1 MALDF
6 EKYTYTFTTA
16 NQDPVRVAPPT
27 WLETTQMVAAELVPS
42 MAGAIVGAAV
52 GGLPGGAAGGAG
64 GSALGNVWSQNLRR
78 DMGFQDEL
86 RPGELI
92 AATATGVIPLTNI
105 AKAGVAAKTAIRA
118 AEGAGIATLDL
129 IGRTA
134 IDEQRLPTGEELRP
148 TLLFGGFLGGG
159 IGNVEARLLRAASG
173 NQSIKEGDTRA
184 SVEAKVAKQIDDAE
198 KGAIDSPE
206 FLNDITG
213 STSQEKAKNLI
224 DVTTDEMMKA
234 LDSVPVNNLP
244 QHVLMEARGET
255 SAWSKPANQLLDY
268 QRDVLGTKPADLSQQ
283 SIADLKA
290 SMTGLSSNPQ
300 FDSLKLVQQGIKAI
314 DDKEARMGGK
324 AGALVKGEK
333 AKRAELRAEEQKQV
347 NALPKDAGLSEGY
360 TQEYKKITELEAAIS
375 QVETLQANAMPSER
389 GKYKASAR
397 KLKQELA
404 QARNQLSKEEE
415 MARQFYPANKFA
427 KYVASGGLMAGLP
440 AAYFEDE
447 DGEYSMA
454 SGFTI
459 AAGLTGLLMMV
470 ALGRSG
476 KNVAASIR
484 RITKDLKKP
493 KVQQGKS
500 GEVKVDTPDQPR
512 DWHESKVASSYTRPY
527 QHSNWKTTKGNIK
540 EFTGHILSPLSRRAK
555 NLEMIFARGLQDV
568 DRKINV
574 KKRDLKIRSLF
585 MYAMQDAAKS
595 GDWFDA
601 YRLAY
606 GKEGAASS
614 QAMQELFTQNKK
626 AVIDAARKL
635 AKRQGIKNADS
646 ITIGFGEGSGD
657 YTYSMYR
664 NALDESHTMM
674 GEAGMDVGYREEFNP
689 RNVRDYKQLR
699 EYLESQGAEYKSV
712 IDAALQDYAK
722 KHKIQVD
729 DISEFEEAQI
739 VSRLFAET
747 RRREAEAGFTK
758 GRVFTELDENIID
771 AYDEPGHSLS
781 SYYDQVVEKVE
792 ARKFLGKGLTG
803 RYDTGM
809 QKIDDSL
816 AGQLAQNL
824 GKEYGIE
831 TPDQL
836 RELQYIIQKR
846 FNSEPSDPLVQM
858 WKNSNYFT
866 TIANIGTTIT
876 QLMDLVNTFY
886 FAGGN
891 NTFKSLMRK
900 GKRDWFNE
908 MGLDRSNGVDFG
920 ATAGG
925 VNRVLDNILTLT
937 GFNQVDKWAKNVSL
951 EALYKKYKNEARID
965 PGQLTADLTG
975 EFGADRAQAIVK
987 QLQEW
992 PGGIDGVTPT
1002 PPEIQQ
1008 LLFAKASDFLPLSRS
1023 EMPGA
1028 AEGKFAPLFYQ
1039 LKAYTVKQIDI
1050 YREIN
1055 QGQIQKAVRLLG
1067 QKKYKEAAEV
1077 AEPAVRGLAL
1087 YGFML
1092 AAAGA
1097 STDMIKD
1104 AMYGRPVE
1112 LGDTVKNNLVR
1123 LALINRYHMYRME
1136 RDGVGKALLDF
1147 AMPAT
1152 TTIDRVSK
1160 DIGAFV
1166 QGEDLKGHALQGTI
1180 LDPIYWGFEGFG
1192 GYEKVNR

>member
-1 MALDF
+1 MAIDL

-52 GGLPGGAAGGAG
+52 GGPAGGAAGGAG

-78 DMGFQDEL
+78 DMGFQDNL
-86 RPGELI
+86 NPGELI
-92 AATATGVIPLTNI
+92 AATATGAIPLGQL
-105 AKAGVAAKTAIRA
+105 AKSGVAAKTAIRA
-118 AEGAGIATLDL
+118 GQGSGMAALDL
-129 IGRTA
+129 ATRTA
-134 IDEQRLPTGEELRP
+134 IDEQRLPTGEELRMS
-148 TLLFGGFLGGG
+148 LLFGGTIGGVL
-159 IGNVEARLLRAASG
+159 GNVEARLLRSATG

-198 KGAIDSPE
+198 KGAIESPE
-206 FLNDITG
+206 FLKDITG
-213 STSQEKAKNLI
+213 GTSQEKAKNLI
-224 DVTTDEMMKA
+224 DATTDEMMKA

-244 QHVLMEARGET
+244 QHVLMEARGRT

-268 QRDVLGTKPADLSQQ
+268 QRDILGTKPADLSQQ

-314 DDKEARMGGK
+314 DDKQARMGGK

-347 NALPKDAGLSEGY
+347 SALPKDAALSEGY
-360 TQEYKKITELEAAIS
+360 TREYKVINGIEATLE
-375 QVETLQANAMPSER
+375 QLETLKANAAPSER
-389 GKYKASAR
+389 GKYAASIR
-397 KLKQELA
+397 RLKQDLA
-404 QARNQLSKEEE
+404 QARNALTKEEE

-459 AAGLTGLLMMV
+459 AAGLTGILMMV

-476 KNVAASIR
+476 KNVAASVR
-484 RITKDLKKP
+484 NITRNLDKP
-493 KVQQGKS
+493 KTKVVKGKTVVEPES
-500 GEVKVDTPDQPR
+500 QPVDY
-512 DWHESKVASSYTRPY
+512 HESKVTRSYTRPY

-540 EFTGHILSPLSRRAK
+540 EFAGHILSPLSRRAK

-574 KKRDLKIRSLF
+574 RKRDLKIRSLF

-614 QAMQELFTQNKK
+614 QAMQQLFTDNKK
-626 AVIDAARKL
+626 AVIESARKL
-635 AKRQGIKNADS
+635 AKRQGVKNADS

-674 GEAGMDVGYREEFNP
+674 GEAGMDVGYREEYNP
-689 RNVRDYKQLR
+689 RNVRDYKQFR

-739 VSRLFAET
+739 INRLFAET

-781 SYYDQVVEKVE
+781 SYYDQVVQKVE

-824 GKEYGIE
+824 GNEYGIE

-900 GKRDWFNE
+900 GQRDWFNE

-925 VNRVLDNILTLT
+925 VNRVLDNILTAT

-951 EALYKKYKNEARID
+951 EALYKKYKKEASVD

-992 PGGIDGVTPT
+992 PGGIDGTTPT

-1039 LKAYTVKQIDI
+1039 LKTYTIKQLDI

-1077 AEPAVRGLAL
+1077 ASPAVRGLAL
-1087 YGFML
+1087 YGGML

-1097 STDMIKD
+1097 TTDTIKD
-1104 AMYGRPVE
+1104 TMYGRPVE

-1192 GYEKVNR
+1192 GFEKVNR